1 MLTWQDTL
9 KQLNLGVPD
18 ANRIERAQS
27 DVLSTLE
34 PVAEESGSTRQ
45 VFRANYKHKVSV
57 SYGEEGQLTGKCS
70 CPDFNGR
77 QLARGLACKHLVGLC
92 MFLADRG
99 TDPQDLVQPG
109 AAAAAAGIT
118 WPTGALRVAV
128 GAAIMSLANTMGGY
142 LLEGEAPLVIGPT
155 GVGKTTA
162 LHHVAEILDFGL
174 EEVAGSESWTEADL
188 IGTWT
193 PAREWVWGPIGRA
206 FNRAQQG
213 ETVLLFIDEVTRFN
227 PRAAD
232 ILLRA
237 IQPLASG
244 LARRMGLTAIPPTV
258 DEVFVAEAPLLGY
271 RQWAPADR
279 LLWVAAGNPGVNP
292 LDPALVRR
300 FLVCEA
306 RLDRNVLQALPTE
319 VQDLVGSLWDSYEQG
334 ELPLPLEYQQL
345 TRARGAADLFR
356 LYHARLRALD
366 PIAAEAVARIL
377 EGNGFTGVAA

>member
-1 MLTWQDTL
+1 M
-9 KQLNLGVPD
+9 PD
-18 ANRIERAQS
+18 SGRINRARDE
-27 DVLSTLE
+27 VLSTVTLTE
-34 PVAEESGSTRQ
+34 QNGALARFT
-45 VFRANYKHKVSV
+45 VSV
-57 SYGEEGQLTGKCS
+57 KHTVTLGYEADGTLYGKCS
-70 CPDFNGR
+70 CQDYTTR
-77 QLARGLACKHLVGLC
+77 QMALELPCKHLVAVAMWL
-92 MFLADRG
+92 DQRG
-99 TDPQDLVQPG
+99 TSPEDLVTPG
-109 AAAAAAGIT
+109 AAVVANSST
-118 WPTGALRVAV
+118 WPNVALRLAV
-128 GAAIMSLANTMGGY
+128 GEAIAKLANDIGAF

-162 LHHVAEILDFGL
+162 LHRVAETLNFGM

-213 ETVLLFIDEVTRFN
+213 ETVIMFVDEVTRFN

-237 IQPLASG
+237 IQPLESS
-244 LARRMGLTAIPPTV
+244 LARRMGIQVPSSV

-271 RQWAPADR
+271 RQWAPADN

-300 FLVCEA
+300 FLVLEA
-306 RLDRNVLQALPTE
+306 QLDRSVLDALPSA
-319 VQDLVGSLWDSYEQG
+319 VQTLIGSLWDSYETG

-345 TRARGAADLFR
+345 TRARSADDLFR

-366 PIAAEAVARIL
+366 TVAAEAVARVL
-377 EGNGFTGVAA
+377 AGNGFQVGGAA

>member
-1 MLTWQDTL
+1 MWEKILEKLQLGTPDTGRINRARDEVLPTVTLTEQNGALARFTASIKHTVTL
-9 KQLNLGVPD
+9 AYEAG
-18 ANRIERAQS
+18 
-27 DVLSTLE
+27 
-34 PVAEESGSTRQ
+34 GS
-45 VFRANYKHKVSV
+45 VY
-57 SYGEEGQLTGKCS
+57 GKCS
-70 CPDFNGR
+70 CQDFTTR
-77 QLARGLACKHLVGLC
+77 QMALGLPCKHLVAVAMWLDG
-92 MFLADRG
+92 RG
-99 TDPQDLVQPG
+99 ASLEDLVQPG
-109 AAAAAAGIT
+109 AAVAVAGNA
-118 WPTGALRVAV
+118 WPNGALRLAV
-128 GAAIMSLANTMGGY
+128 GKAIANLANAIGGF

-162 LHHVAEILDFGL
+162 LHKVAEALNFGM

-206 FNRAQQG
+206 FSRAQQG
-213 ETVLLFIDEVTRFN
+213 ETTIMFVDEVTRFN

-237 IQPLASG
+237 IQPLEAS
-244 LARRMGLTAIPPTV
+244 LARRMGINVPSTV

-271 RQWAPADR
+271 RQWAPADN

-300 FLVCEA
+300 FLVLEA
-306 RLDRNVLQALPTE
+306 QLDRSVLDVLPSA
-319 VQDLVGSLWDSYEQG
+319 VQTLIGSLWDSYETG

-345 TRARGAADLFR
+345 TRARSADDLFK

-366 PIAAEAVARIL
+366 VVAAEAVARVL
-377 EGNGFTGVAA
+377 AGNGFQIGGAA

>member
-1 MLTWQDTL
+1 MSTYQFTGTDKYYLDPELQSIVNIALAMEKPLLLTGEAGTGKTQLAFEVARALGMKMEVLRCKSTIKGEEACYTQDTVL
-9 KQLNLGVPD
+9 RLND
-18 ANRIERAQS
+18 ARFG
-27 DVLSTLE
+27 
-34 PVAEESGSTRQ
+34 SG
-45 VFRANYKHKVSV
+45 
-57 SYGEEGQLTGKCS
+57 ETG
-70 CPDFNGR
+70 R
-77 QLARGLACKHLVGLC
+77 H
-92 MFLADRG
+92 
-99 TDPQDLVQPG
+99 VQ
-109 AAAAAAGIT
+109 
-118 WPTGALRVAV
+118 
-128 GAAIMSLANTMGGY
+128 NFY
-142 LLEGEAPLVIGPT
+142 DYVI
-155 GVGKTTA
+155 
-162 LHHVAEILDFGL
+162 
-174 EEVAGSESWTEADL
+174 
-188 IGTWT
+188 
-193 PAREWVWGPIGRA
+193 WGPIGRA

-334 ELPLPLEYQQL
+334 ELPLPLDYQQL

>member
-1 MLTWQDTL
+1 MMWEKILEKLQLGTPDTGRINRARDEVLPTVTLTEQNGAVAKFTVSIKHTVTL
-9 KQLNLGVPD
+9 AYEAG
-18 ANRIERAQS
+18 
-27 DVLSTLE
+27 
-34 PVAEESGSTRQ
+34 GS
-45 VFRANYKHKVSV
+45 VY
-57 SYGEEGQLTGKCS
+57 GKCS
-70 CPDFNGR
+70 CQDFTTR
-77 QLARGLACKHLVGLC
+77 QMALGLPCKHLVAVSMWLDG
-92 MFLADRG
+92 RG
-99 TDPQDLVQPG
+99 ASLEDLVQPG
-109 AAAAAAGIT
+109 AATAVAGNA
-118 WPTGALRVAV
+118 WPNGALRLAV
-128 GAAIMSLANTMGGY
+128 GQAIANLANTIGAF

-162 LHHVAEILDFGL
+162 LHKVAETLNFGM

-213 ETVLLFIDEVTRFN
+213 ETTIIFVDEVTRFN

-237 IQPLASG
+237 IQPLEAS
-244 LARRMGLTAIPPTV
+244 LARRMGINVPSTV

-271 RQWAPADR
+271 RQWAPADN

-300 FLVCEA
+300 FLVLEA
-306 RLDRNVLQALPTE
+306 QLDRSVLDALPSA
-319 VQDLVGSLWDSYEQG
+319 VQTLIGSLWDSYETG

-345 TRARGAADLFR
+345 TRARSADDLFQ

-366 PIAAEAVARIL
+366 TVAAEAVARVL
-377 EGNGFTGVAA
+377 AGNGFQIGGAA